1 MRYED
6 RDRQLKST
14 DARSSLVND
23 ASGFMVATYVS
34 QVLAFGIGIV
44 TKGLLGPEDLG
55 LWTQLL
61 AVLSFLGLLELGVIQ
76 AANKEIS
83 YALGKGQ
90 VVAADFYKRVQFS
103 FVAMTSSFGAICL
116 IAYAFWFGTPSDTFT
131 LGLMSVALMLPIS
144 QLQLGQVTVYWANG
158 RFGPTSLLIV
168 GETLL
173 AGSIGLLLVWRFGI
187 MGQIVSFLL
196 TIFAKVWALSWQAR
210 DRGEVQIGF
219 GWNITILKKLIKSG
233 FPLFL
238 ISLSNV
244 LKISGTVFL
253 ISHYFD
259 AKMVGYYSLALS
271 VQNFIYWTPNAFS
284 VVMFPRFQA
293 RYADSNDQA
302 AALHTYLVKPTIGLA
317 FFLLPVLLSATYF
330 IVPPLIEHI
339 LPAYRPTIE
348 IMFVMLLGT
357 FFISLEHMPAQFLTT
372 INKLWERV
380 IISLL
385 SLFLMAVCVA
395 PAVILGKDIL
405 YFVAGLSIA
414 NLIGLVIILAYASYH
429 ANSRRTKNW
438 FVPSLLAAFFYLL
451 LVVIVVDY
459 SIPASH
465 STWLIDLQF
474 AFLKWLLALILLLP
488 LFWVAE
494 RNLDLL
500 STTRALLRQ
509 LQTRI

>member
-1 MRYED
+1 M
-6 RDRQLKST
+6 
-14 DARSSLVND
+14 A
-23 ASGFMVATYVS
+23 ATYVS

-55 LWTQLL
+55 LWAQLL
-61 AVLSFLGLLELGVIQ
+61 AILSLLGLLEFGVIQ

-90 VVAADFYKRVQFS
+90 LVTADLYKRVQFT
-103 FVAMTSSFGAICL
+103 FVALTSIFGAICL
-116 IAYAFWFGTPSDTFT
+116 IAYAIWFGTLSDTFT

-173 AGSIGLLLVWRFGI
+173 AGSIGLLLVWQFGI
-187 MGQIVSFLL
+187 MGQIVSFFII
-196 TIFAKVWALSWQAR
+196 IFAKIWALSWQAR
-210 DRGEVQIGF
+210 GRGGVQIGF

-233 FPLFL
+233 FPLFI

-244 LKISGTVFL
+244 LKISGAVFL

-284 VVMFPRFQA
+284 IVMFPRFQA
-293 RYADSNDQA
+293 RYAESNDQA
-302 AALHTYLVKPTIGLA
+302 AALDTYLVKPTIGLA

-330 IVPPLIEHI
+330 IVPPLIKHV
-339 LPAYRPTIE
+339 LPAYQPTIE
-348 IMFVMLLGT
+348 IMFFMLMGT
-357 FFISLEHMPAQFLTT
+357 FFLSLEHMPAQFLTT

-385 SLFLMAVCVA
+385 SLLLMAVCVA
-395 PAVILGKDIL
+395 PAVILDKNIF

-414 NLIGLVIILAYASYH
+414 NLIGLVVILAYASYH
-429 ANSRRTKNW
+429 ANGPRTKHW
-438 FVPSLLAAFFYLL
+438 LVPSLLAAFFYLI
-451 LVVIVVDY
+451 LVVLVVDHW
-459 SIPASH
+459 IPASH

-474 AFLKWLLALILLLP
+474 AFLKWLFALIFLLP

-509 LQTRI
+509 LHARI

>member
-1 MRYED
+1 MRDED
-6 RDRQLKST
+6 LVVQPKNT
-14 DARSSLVND
+14 DARSSLVRD

-34 QVLAFGIGIV
+34 QLLAFGIGIV

-61 AVLSFLGLLELGVIQ
+61 AVLSFIGLLEFGVIQ

-83 YALGKGQ
+83 YALGKGK
-90 VVAADFYKRVQFS
+90 VVAANLYKRVQFS
-103 FVAMTSSFGAICL
+103 FVAMTSIFGAIGL
-116 IAYAFWFGTPSDTFT
+116 TAYAFWFGKHSDTFA

-158 RFGPTSLLIV
+158 RFGLTSLLIV
-168 GETLL
+168 GETLI
-173 AGSIGLLLVWRFGI
+173 AGTIGLLLVWRFGV
-187 MGQIVSFLL
+187 MGQIVSFFLILL
-196 TIFAKVWALSWQAR
+196 AKVLALSWQAR
-210 DRGEVQIGF
+210 YLIGVQIGF
-219 GWNITILKKLIKSG
+219 GWNIIVLKKLLKSG
-233 FPLFL
+233 IPLFL

-253 ISHYFD
+253 ISHYFGT
-259 AKMVGYYSLALS
+259 KIVGYYSLALS

-284 VVMFPRFQA
+284 IVMFPRFQA

-302 AALHTYLVKPTIGLA
+302 ASLNNYLVKPIIGLA

-348 IMFVMLLGT
+348 ILFVMLLGT
-357 FFISLEHMPAQFLTT
+357 FFLSLEHMPAQFLIT

-385 SLFLMAVCVA
+385 GFVLMAACVA
-395 PAVILGKDIL
+395 PAVILGGDIL
-405 YFVAGLSIA
+405 YFIAGLSLA
-414 NLIGLVIILAYASYH
+414 NLLGLVIILSYASH
-429 ANSRRTKNW
+429 HTNSPRSNHW
-438 FVPSLLAAFFYLL
+438 LVSSLLAAFFYLVTVV
-451 LVVIVVDY
+451 LVVDHWMP
-459 SIPASH
+459 SSN
-465 STWLIDLQF
+465 STWLLALQF
-474 AFLKWLLALILLLP
+474 AFVKWLFALILLLP
-488 LFWVAE
+488 LFLVAE

-500 STTRALLRQ
+500 STTRALLHQ
-509 LQTRI
+509 LRARI